1 MGAITLPDRG
11 PIYMDA
17 CGFIYSV
24 ERIEPYRALMEPVW
38 RWAQTGQSLIVTSEL
53 SIVETMV
60 KPLREGDA
68 VLQRLF
74 RDLLNSSE
82 VRLVPTTRALREAAA
97 EIRAALNL
105 RTPDALHAATSIQD
119 ALLPIRHQRQR
130 LPARPRSA
138 SGCIGRTPGLPCPGS
153 NPAIGEDQPATSC
166 SDEPATSATRT
177 TMEGRMLPRLLP
189 TSIW

>member
-24 ERIEPYRALMEPVW
+24 ERIEPYRTLIEPVW
-38 RWAQTGQSLIVTSEL
+38 RQAQTGQFSIVTSEL

-60 KPLREGDA
+60 KPLREDDA
-68 VLQRLF
+68 VLKRLF

-82 VRLVPTTRALREAAA
+82 VRLVPTTRVLWEAAA

-105 RTPDALHAATSIQD
+105 RTPDALHAATSIQERCSLFVTND
-119 ALLPIRHQRQR
+119 
-130 LPARPRSA
+130 SA
-138 SGCIGRTPGLPCPGS
+138 FRRVSGLPVVVL
-153 NPAIGEDQPATSC
+153 
-166 SDEPATSATRT
+166 DELQS
-177 TMEGRMLPRLLP
+177 
-189 TSIW
+189 

>member
-24 ERIEPYRALMEPVW
+24 ERIEPYRTLIEPVW
-38 RWAQTGQSLIVTSEL
+38 RRAQIGRFLILASEL

-60 KPLREGDA
+60 KPVREGDK

-82 VRLVPTTRALREAAA
+82 VRLVPTTRPLWEATA
-97 EIRAALNL
+97 EIRATLNL
-105 RTPDALHAATSIQD
+105 RTPDALHAATSIQERCSLFVTND
-119 ALLPIRHQRQR
+119 SIFRRV
-130 LPARPRSA
+130 S
-138 SGCIGRTPGLPCPGS
+138 GLPV
-153 NPAIGEDQPATSC
+153 IVL
-166 SDEPATSATRT
+166 DELQS
-177 TMEGRMLPRLLP
+177 
-189 TSIW
+189 

>member
-38 RWAQTGQSLIVTSEL
+38 RWVQTGQSSIVTSEL

-82 VRLVPTTRALREAAA
+82 VRLVPTTRALGSRRRNTRRPEPAHAG
-97 EIRAALNL
+97 
-105 RTPDALHAATSIQD
+105 RTARGNEHPGT
-119 ALLPIRHQRQR
+119 LLPIRHQRQR

-138 SGCIGRTPGLPCPGS
+138 VVVL
-153 NPAIGEDQPATSC
+153 
-166 SDEPATSATRT
+166 DELQ
-177 TMEGRMLPRLLP
+177 G
-189 TSIW
+189 

>member
-24 ERIEPYRALMEPVW
+24 ERIEPYRALLEPAW
-38 RWAQTGQSLIVTSEL
+38 RWAQTGQSAIVTSEL
-53 SIVETMV
+53 SIVETLV

-82 VRLVPTTRALREAAA
+82 VRLAPTTRALWEVAA

-105 RTPDALHAATSIQD
+105 RTPDALHAATSIQERCTLFVTND
-119 ALLPIRHQRQR
+119 
-130 LPARPRSA
+130 SA
-138 SGCIGRTPGLPCPGS
+138 FRRVPGLPVVVL
-153 NPAIGEDQPATSC
+153 
-166 SDEPATSATRT
+166 DELH
-177 TMEGRMLPRLLP
+177 G
-189 TSIW
+189 